1 MRRLSRTIWKC
12 AQSTRLT
19 GDAKVESLLCVLI
32 TSQRVVRV
40 TTRWDTKANRMIT
53 GPCELAAY
61 HAAQLEKENHAMPK
75 HTQQYEL
82 NTDNQGPVEDAEA
95 LARGKA
101 RLAAMN
107 ADTDLPAPA
116 KTRKPR
122 ADKGVPRTPKPA
134 SKPTAVKPVAASPI
148 RKRGNAPKVAKID
161 GKSKRLVRLTERII
175 KAAAKIKRDRAEFDA
190 LLKAQDK
197 LRNEIKS

>member
-1 MRRLSRTIWKC
+1 
-12 AQSTRLT
+12 
-19 GDAKVESLLCVLI
+19 
-32 TSQRVVRV
+32 
-40 TTRWDTKANRMIT
+40 
-53 GPCELAAY
+53 
-61 HAAQLEKENHAMPK
+61 MPK
-75 HTQQYEL
+75 HAQQYEL

-134 SKPTAVKPVAASPI
+134 SKPTAVKPVPEKPTRA
-148 RKRGNAPKVAKID
+148 KKEKVAKID

-190 LLKAQDK
+190 LIKAQDK
-197 LRNEIKS
+197 LLGGIKS